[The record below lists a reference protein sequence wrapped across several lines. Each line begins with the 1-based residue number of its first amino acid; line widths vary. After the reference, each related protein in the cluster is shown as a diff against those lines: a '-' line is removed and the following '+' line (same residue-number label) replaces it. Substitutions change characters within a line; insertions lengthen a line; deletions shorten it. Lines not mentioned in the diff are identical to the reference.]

1 MNTKNLVLFLSLL
14 TIPLLTSGC
23 ASIVDGGSTKSV
35 KLDSNPEGAK
45 VIISRPDG
53 SEVLVTNTPA
63 KVKLK
68 RAVGYFHGANYKI
81 TFEKSGYYPYEAHVE
96 SSVDPWYI
104 GNIFFGLS
112 GTVIGMVAVDPLTGA
127 VYTLSPRNLDC
138 NLIPAGAPVTT
149 SESVKKAQG
158 N

>member
-1 MNTKNLVLFLSLL
+1 MKMKTFFFVLLAAPFLA
-14 TIPLLTSGC
+14 GC

-45 VIISRPDG
+45 VTISKPDG

-68 RAVGYFHGANYKI
+68 RASGYFRGANYKI
-81 TFEKSGYYPYEAHVE
+81 KFEKSGYYPYEAHVE
-96 SSVDPWYI
+96 STVDFWYI
-104 GNIFFGLS
+104 GNIAFGLS
-112 GTVIGMVAVDPLTGA
+112 GTVIGMVAVDPMTGA
-127 VYTLSPRNLDC
+127 VYTLSPRELDC
-138 NLIPAGAPVTT
+138 NLIPAGTPATIG
-149 SESVKKAQG
+149 ESVKRVPA